1 MDKAGTVTIDGNQA
15 AATIAHLT
23 NEVIAI
29 YPITPSSN
37 MGEFADEW
45 SANGQCNLWGT
56 IPRVVEMQ
64 SEGGAAGAIH
74 GALQGGALA
83 TTFTASQGLLLMIPS
98 MYKIAGELTPTVF
111 HIAARSLA
119 CQGLSI
125 FGDHSDVMATRQ
137 TGYGMLSSNCPQEV
151 MDLALV
157 AQSATLQSRV
167 PFLHFFDGFRTS
179 HEVAKLV
186 EVPAQTVRAMIDDS
200 WVEAHRQRALSPAHP
215 VLRGSSQNP
224 DVYFQ
229 ARETVNPYYQDLP
242 DIVQGAMDRFAE
254 LTGRQYRL
262 FEYEGAADAE
272 RVIILMG
279 SGAEAVH
286 ETVEYLNGQGEKV
299 GVLKVRLYRPFA
311 PGHLLAALPDSVRRI
326 AVLDRTKE
334 PGADGEPLYK
344 DVVTAL
350 AQDLLAGGGRFGE
363 MPMVIGGRYGLSSKE
378 FTPGMIVAVYE
389 QLAAQQ
395 PKNHFTIGIHDDLSH
410 TSLDWDDSIR
420 TDAHE
425 ETFQAVFYGLGS
437 DGTVSANKNSIKII
451 GESTDL
457 HAQGYFVY
465 DSKKSGAVTIS
476 HLRFGPDRIRS
487 SYLIGNGD
495 ANFVACHQPT
505 FLEKYDVLAYARKG
519 AVFLLNSPAA
529 PEVVWD
535 TLPANIQ
542 QEIIDREISL
552 YCIDAYD
559 VASRSGMGRRINTIM
574 QTCFFAISGILPK
587 EQAIQSIKDAV
598 QKTYGRKG
606 RRITE
611 LNFKAI
617 DETLA
622 CMHQVAAGGEVK
634 APDERPSLTA
644 RASDFVQ
651 QVTAEI
657 IAGRGDMIPVS
668 QMPDDGSFPLGTAA
682 YEKRNLAL
690 EIPVWETDIC
700 TQCGKCPFVCPHSA
714 IRSKV
719 FHESELENAPETFKS
734 VPVKAKG
741 YPEGYH
747 IAYQVAP
754 EDCTGC
760 TLCVDICPI
769 RDKSNT
775 SRKAL
780 NMAPQPD
787 LRVQERDNWDF
798 FLRLPEFDRSQLKTN
813 TIAGSMNL
821 QTLFEFSGA
830 CVGCGETPYVKL
842 ASQLFG
848 DRMLVANATGCSS
861 IYGGNLPTTP
871 WTTTPDGRGPAWCNS
886 LFEDN
891 AEFGLGMRLAVDKQR
906 EMARELLDRLGDQLD
921 AELVRA
927 VLEADESDEAGI
939 YEQRERVKQLDA
951 ALADIDSDEARSL
964 LSLSENLCR
973 KSVWIMGGDGWAYD
987 IGYGGLDHV
996 LATGEDVNLLV
1007 LDTEVYSNTGGQTS
1021 KATPRGAVA
1030 KFSSGGKPT
1039 GKKDLAL
1046 LAMDYENVYVA
1057 RVAYGGKDTQ
1067 TLNAFLE
1074 AEAHPGPSLI
1084 IAFSPCIA
1092 HGVDMSNNHRQ
1103 QDMAVK
1109 SGHWPLFRF
1118 NPKNIA
1124 LGKPPLKLD
1133 SKAPSM
1139 PYRDYVQSETRF
1151 NMLWHTH
1158 PEVAE
1163 ALVEEEQKFVNHRYN
1178 YYKQLSQLDWSDS
1191 EEVAQVKAAARAPAA
1206 PKSTTAEGES

>member
-1 MDKAGTVTIDGNQA
+1 
-15 AATIAHLT
+15 
-23 NEVIAI
+23 
-29 YPITPSSN
+29 
-37 MGEFADEW
+37 
-45 SANGQCNLWGT
+45 
-56 IPRVVEMQ
+56 
-64 SEGGAAGAIH
+64 
-74 GALQGGALA
+74 
-83 TTFTASQGLLLMIPS
+83 
-98 MYKIAGELTPTVF
+98 
-111 HIAARSLA
+111 
-119 CQGLSI
+119 
-125 FGDHSDVMATRQ
+125 
-137 TGYGMLSSNCPQEV
+137 
-151 MDLALV
+151 
-157 AQSATLQSRV
+157 
-167 PFLHFFDGFRTS
+167 
-179 HEVAKLV
+179 
-186 EVPAQTVRAMIDDS
+186 
-200 WVEAHRQRALSPAHP
+200 
-215 VLRGSSQNP
+215 
-224 DVYFQ
+224 
-229 ARETVNPYYQDLP
+229 
-242 DIVQGAMDRFAE
+242 
-254 LTGRQYRL
+254 
-262 FEYEGAADAE
+262 
-272 RVIILMG
+272 
-279 SGAEAVH
+279 
-286 ETVEYLNGQGEKV
+286 
-299 GVLKVRLYRPFA
+299 
-311 PGHLLAALPDSVRRI
+311 
-326 AVLDRTKE
+326 
-334 PGADGEPLYK
+334 
-344 DVVTAL
+344 
-350 AQDLLAGGGRFGE
+350 
-363 MPMVIGGRYGLSSKE
+363 
-378 FTPGMIVAVYE
+378 
-389 QLAAQQ
+389 
-395 PKNHFTIGIHDDLSH
+395 
-410 TSLDWDDSIR
+410 
-420 TDAHE
+420 
-425 ETFQAVFYGLGS
+425 
-437 DGTVSANKNSIKII
+437 VSANKNSIKII

-476 HLRFGPDRIRS
+476 HLRFGPNQIRS
-487 SYLIGNGD
+487 SYLISDND

-505 FLEKYDVLAYARKG
+505 FLEKYNVLAYASPG
-519 AVFLLNSPAA
+519 AVFLLNSPAGPDA
-529 PEVVWD
+529 VWD
-535 TLPANIQ
+535 TLPSNIQ
-542 QEIIDREISL
+542 QEVIDKQISL
-552 YCIDAYD
+552 YTIDAYD
-559 VASRSGMGRRINTIM
+559 VAQRSGMGKRINTIM

-587 EQAIQSIKDAV
+587 EQAITSIKEAV

-622 CMHQVAAGGEVK
+622 CLHQVADAGQVK
-634 APDERPSLTA
+634 AAVAQSALTD
-644 RASDFVQ
+644 RATAFVQ

-690 EIPVWETDIC
+690 EIPVWDADIC

-719 FHESELENAPETFKS
+719 FHESELEQAPASFKS

-747 IAYQVAP
+747 ISYQVAP

-769 RDKSNT
+769 RDKSNV

-780 NMAPQPD
+780 NMAPQPA
-787 LRVQERDNWDF
+787 LRAQERDNWTF
-798 FLRLPEFDRSQLKTN
+798 FTSLPEFDRSQLKLN
-813 TIAGSMNL
+813 TIAGSMMT
-821 QTLFEFSGA
+821 QPLFEFSGA

-891 AEFGLGMRLAVDKQR
+891 AEFGLGLRLAVDKQK
-906 EMARELLDRLGDQLD
+906 EMARELLTRLSGQLD
-921 AELVRA
+921 AELVA
-927 VLEADESDEAGI
+927 AILDADEADEAGI
-939 YEQRERVKQLDA
+939 YEQRERVKALDTALA
-951 ALADIDSDEARSL
+951 ALDTSEARSL

-987 IGYGGLDHV
+987 IGYGGVDHV

-1030 KFSSGGKPT
+1030 KFSSGGKRT

-1092 HGVDMSNNHRQ
+1092 HGVDMSFNHRQ

-1118 NPKNIA
+1118 NPENIER
-1124 LGKPPLKLD
+1124 GKPPMKLD

-1139 PYRDYVQSETRF
+1139 PYRDYVQTETRF

-1163 ALVEEEQKFVNHRYN
+1163 ALVEEEQKFVTHRYN
-1178 YYKQLSQLDWSDS
+1178 YYKQLSQLDWSDTD
-1191 EEVAQVKAAARAPAA
+1191 EVAQVKATAKLAGAAPADTS
-1206 PKSTTAEGES
+1206 KGEA

>member
-1 MDKAGTVTIDGNQA
+1 
-15 AATIAHLT
+15 
-23 NEVIAI
+23 
-29 YPITPSSN
+29 
-37 MGEFADEW
+37 
-45 SANGQCNLWGT
+45 
-56 IPRVVEMQ
+56 
-64 SEGGAAGAIH
+64 
-74 GALQGGALA
+74 
-83 TTFTASQGLLLMIPS
+83 
-98 MYKIAGELTPTVF
+98 
-111 HIAARSLA
+111 
-119 CQGLSI
+119 
-125 FGDHSDVMATRQ
+125 
-137 TGYGMLSSNCPQEV
+137 
-151 MDLALV
+151 
-157 AQSATLQSRV
+157 
-167 PFLHFFDGFRTS
+167 
-179 HEVAKLV
+179 
-186 EVPAQTVRAMIDDS
+186 
-200 WVEAHRQRALSPAHP
+200 
-215 VLRGSSQNP
+215 
-224 DVYFQ
+224 
-229 ARETVNPYYQDLP
+229 
-242 DIVQGAMDRFAE
+242 
-254 LTGRQYRL
+254 
-262 FEYEGAADAE
+262 
-272 RVIILMG
+272 
-279 SGAEAVH
+279 
-286 ETVEYLNGQGEKV
+286 
-299 GVLKVRLYRPFA
+299 
-311 PGHLLAALPDSVRRI
+311 
-326 AVLDRTKE
+326 
-334 PGADGEPLYK
+334 
-344 DVVTAL
+344 
-350 AQDLLAGGGRFGE
+350 
-363 MPMVIGGRYGLSSKE
+363 
-378 FTPGMIVAVYE
+378 
-389 QLAAQQ
+389 
-395 PKNHFTIGIHDDLSH
+395 
-410 TSLDWDDSIR
+410 
-420 TDAHE
+420 
-425 ETFQAVFYGLGS
+425 
-437 DGTVSANKNSIKII
+437 
-451 GESTDL
+451 
-457 HAQGYFVY
+457 
-465 DSKKSGAVTIS
+465 
-476 HLRFGPDRIRS
+476 
-487 SYLIGNGD
+487 
-495 ANFVACHQPT
+495 
-505 FLEKYDVLAYARKG
+505 
-519 AVFLLNSPAA
+519 
-529 PEVVWD
+529 
-535 TLPANIQ
+535 
-542 QEIIDREISL
+542 
-552 YCIDAYD
+552 
-559 VASRSGMGRRINTIM
+559 M

-657 IAGRGDMIPVS
+657 IAGRGDMIPVQQVTAEIIAGRGDMIPVS

-719 FHESELENAPETFKS
+719 FHESELEN
-734 VPVKAKG
+734 PVKAKG

-780 NMAPQPD
+780 NMAPQPA

-798 FLRLPEFDRSQLKTN
+798 FLQLPEFDRSQLKTN

-1206 PKSTTAEGES
+1206 PKSNTAEGES